1 MEDLPFDPHHL
12 ALIIDGVVQDVMF
25 TDPRLAAILLSTPTV
40 VEITPSSDPT
50 VPRPD
55 VYIGTLY
62 DSATGVFTS
71 PEGSAQ

>member
-25 TDPRLAAILLSTPTV
+25 TDPRLAAILLSNPV
-40 VEITPSSDPT
+40 VVDVTPSSDPT
-50 VPRPD
+50 VPRND

-62 DSATGVFTS
+62 DAATGTFTH
-71 PEGSAQ
+71 PESAQ